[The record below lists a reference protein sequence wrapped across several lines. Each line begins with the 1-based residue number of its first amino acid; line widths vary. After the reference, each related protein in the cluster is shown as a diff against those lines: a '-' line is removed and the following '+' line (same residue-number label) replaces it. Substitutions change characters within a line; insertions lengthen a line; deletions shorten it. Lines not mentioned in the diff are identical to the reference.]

1 MQGVQPS
8 KTVFLYELNKEK
20 EEEKKKKGM
29 ISRYDEL
36 VMLKDIV
43 LTTLEAPHENF

>member
-20 EEEKKKKGM
+20 EEEKKKKKAWSVDT
-29 ISRYDEL
+29 INWL
-36 VMLKDIV
+36 C
-43 LTTLEAPHENF
+43 

>member
-20 EEEKKKKGM
+20 EERKKKKH
-29 ISRYDEL
+29 DQ
-36 VMLKDIV
+36 
-43 LTTLEAPHENF
+43 

>member
-20 EEEKKKKGM
+20 EEEKKKK
-29 ISRYDEL
+29 RHDQ
-36 VMLKDIV
+36 
-43 LTTLEAPHENF
+43 